1 MSAIPGGELSARA
14 TENRPVPD
22 KQATARLAVVTISR
36 QMGSLGYQ
44 VAEEVAS
51 LLGYRLMWRE
61 LINQAA
67 LRSGNPE
74 VALATIDE
82 LGLLGLCP
90 SPKACKSYLKALK
103 HFIIELADEGKVVVV
118 GRAGQ
123 VILRERPDVLHVRVI
138 APAAMRAERIARIHS
153 ISLESAQ
160 AQIEASDDYRR
171 KYLKRF
177 YQVRWDDPE
186 LYDLVLNTAHLSPE
200 KAAFLIREAMRQ
212 YV

>member
-1 MSAIPGGELSARA
+1 MSSIPRGDLNARS
-14 TENRPVPD
+14 TENQPASY
-22 KQATARLAVVTISR
+22 KQVTFRLAAVTISR

-44 VAEEVAS
+44 VAREVAN

-90 SPKACKSYLKALK
+90 SPKACKSYLEALRL
-103 HFIIELADEGKVVVV
+103 FILELADEGNVIIV

-123 VILRERPDVLHVRVI
+123 MILRDRPDVFHVRVI
-138 APAAMRAERIARIHS
+138 APAALRAERIARLHAIP
-153 ISLESAQ
+153 LESAQ
-160 AQIEASDDYRR
+160 AQIDASDGYRR

-177 YQVRWDDPE
+177 YQVSWDDPE

-212 YV
+212 LV